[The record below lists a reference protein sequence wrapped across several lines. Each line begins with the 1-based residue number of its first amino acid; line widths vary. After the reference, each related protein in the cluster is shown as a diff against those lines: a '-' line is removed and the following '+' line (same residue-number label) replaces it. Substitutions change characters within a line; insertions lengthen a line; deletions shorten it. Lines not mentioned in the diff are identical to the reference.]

1 MWKQQGVRPSA
12 FIFLIKDKDGNVM
25 GMQGSGIEDDDEA
38 VVAMN
43 AILSALASRAL
54 GRPEARKSKIE
65 SAMKAAAAGDFGLS
79 AADFRE
85 IADKLPPDHSAI
97 IALFE
102 NVWEKR
108 FKQAVKKHGGA
119 VTSQQLISPEAAAKA
134 ASEIAATDRPA
145 AG

>member
-1 MWKQQGVRPSA
+1 
-12 FIFLIKDKDGNVM
+12 
-25 GMQGSGIEDDDEA
+25 MQSSP
-38 VVAMN
+38 
-43 AILSALASRAL
+43 LSQARAL

-134 ASEIAATDRPA
+134 ASEIAADGPTGGRLRRRPKSERSTQT
-145 AG
+145 